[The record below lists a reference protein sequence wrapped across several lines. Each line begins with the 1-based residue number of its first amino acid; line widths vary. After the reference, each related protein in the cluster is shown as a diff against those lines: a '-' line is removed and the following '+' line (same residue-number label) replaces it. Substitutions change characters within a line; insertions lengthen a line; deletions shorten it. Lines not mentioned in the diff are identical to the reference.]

1 MRLWAMVSN
10 AICRA
15 KSPRFQ
21 KCAAA
26 KSLMAPGRLQENA
39 MSRAVQIVYPRDM
52 GPREW
57 GEEILI
63 AQGDGYIGK
72 KLLMKAGKAG
82 GLQYHREKEET
93 FMLLEGEAYV
103 DTDNDGDGLKRIH
116 IVPGVVIHVPKG
128 AVHRVTAVTD
138 CTFLEWS
145 NDVFNDRVRCE
156 AEYGQEE
163 GGGLPSTS

>member
-1 MRLWAMVSN
+1 MIQELRLRWRRIRWVLGLLRS
-10 AICRA
+10 ISLSTEQIRA
-15 KSPRFQ
+15 QTTLFHWNRLDSERWYGIYNERTLQWETGPNGIWRLKSDQYP
-21 KCAAA
+21 KCAVESSQTVASA
-26 KSLMAPGRLQENA
+26 SQEKE

-93 FMLLEGEAYV
+93 FM
-103 DTDNDGDGLKRIH
+103 
-116 IVPGVVIHVPKG
+116 
-128 AVHRVTAVTD
+128 
-138 CTFLEWS
+138 
-145 NDVFNDRVRCE
+145 
-156 AEYGQEE
+156 
-163 GGGLPSTS
+163 